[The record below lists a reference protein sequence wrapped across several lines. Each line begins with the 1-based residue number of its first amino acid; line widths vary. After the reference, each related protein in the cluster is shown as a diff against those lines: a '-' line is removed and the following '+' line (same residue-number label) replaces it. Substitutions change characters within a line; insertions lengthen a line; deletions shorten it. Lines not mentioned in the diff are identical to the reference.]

1 MKRGDL
7 VKIIPDGRHGIIV
20 DFDEDNDPIVYVSHS
35 DCDFIRTF
43 CGYKEP
49 HYRQHL
55 EVLNEKR

>member
-20 DFDEDNDPIVYVSHS
+20 DFDEDIDPIVYVG
-35 DCDFIRTF
+35 
-43 CGYKEP
+43 GYKEP

-55 EVLNEKR
+55 EVINEKR